1 MMLTGD
7 FIDMKL
13 TGEVTTS
20 PTASTEGVLWD
31 FSKDQL
37 SSQVMN
43 YFKFSNELIPTIQP
57 LFSTHGAVQQSVADE
72 LGLKAGIP
80 VSYKAG
86 DQPNNALSLNV
97 LQPGEVAATAGT
109 SGVIYAVTDTLLADK
124 YSRVNTFAHVNH
136 ATG

>member
-1 MMLTGD
+1 M
-7 FIDMKL
+7 
-13 TGEVTTS
+13 
-20 PTASTEGVLWD
+20 
-31 FSKDQL
+31 
-37 SSQVMN
+37 
-43 YFKFSNELIPTIQP
+43 
-57 LFSTHGAVQQSVADE
+57 QQSVADE

-136 ATG
+136 STDEKRLGVLLCINGTGITNKWIKNIAGESISYNEMNKLAARLLPEVKA